1 MTSKIMKTVLL
12 ATAAYAF
19 GAGGA
24 ILPQASA
31 EEKAPMMELVSEDA
45 PPAFATPEEAVAAFK
60 AAVTAKDKDKLAN
73 LLGLDPAK
81 AKATDDADETVDL
94 IAEGVAKSLIVRD
107 DVDGA
112 KTLVI
117 GEKLWPMPFPLSK
130 EENGKWSFDTFA
142 GLEEIVARRIG
153 ENELQTI
160 ATMLEYVDAQNTYE
174 SEDHDGDAVREY
186 AQKLISTDGNQ
197 DGLYWETEQG
207 DIDDVSPGG
216 DALADAEF
224 QKVKAGDGYFG
235 YRYRILTGQG
245 ANIAGGQFNYIING
259 NMIAGFGLVAWPV
272 KYGETGI
279 STFVVNKEGIVYQ
292 ADLGKDTEKL
302 ASNMKTFNPGDA
314 WEIAKEE

>member
-1 MTSKIMKTVLL
+1 MTSKILKTILL
-12 ATAAYAF
+12 ATAVYAV
-19 GAGGA
+19 GSGGPVTPRA
-24 ILPQASA
+24 IAA
-31 EEKAPMMELVSEDA
+31 EKAPMMEMVSEEA
-45 PPAFATPEEAVAAFK
+45 PPSFATPEEAVAAFK

-73 LLGLDPAK
+73 LLGLDPTK
-81 AKATDDADETVDL
+81 AKASDDADETVDL
-94 IAEGVAKSLIVRD
+94 IAEGVSKSLIVRD
-107 DVDGA
+107 IDGA
-112 KTLVI
+112 KILVI

-130 EENGKWSFDTFA
+130 EENGKWSFDTFE
-142 GLEEIVARRIG
+142 GLQEIVARRVG

-174 SEDHDGDAVREY
+174 AEDHDGDAVREY
-186 AQKLISTDGNQ
+186 AQKLISSDGNQ

-224 QKVKAGDGYFG
+224 QKAKAGDGYFG

-279 STFVVNKEGIVYQ
+279 HTFVVNKEGIVYQ
-292 ADLGKDTEKL
+292 ADLGADTEKL

>member
-1 MTSKIMKTVLL
+1 MTSKILKTVLL
-12 ATAAYAF
+12 ATTIYAF
-19 GAGGA
+19 GIGGA
-24 ILPQASA
+24 MIPQAIAQDKAPMEEMAS
-31 EEKAPMMELVSEDA
+31 EKAPPS
-45 PPAFATPEEAVAAFK
+45 FATPEEAVAAFK
-60 AAVTAKDKDKLAN
+60 AAVMAKDKDKLAD

-81 AKATDDADETVDL
+81 AKASDDADETVDI

-107 DVDGA
+107 VDGA
-112 KTLVI
+112 KILVI

-130 EENGKWSFDTFA
+130 EDNGKWSFDTFS
-142 GLEEIVARRIG
+142 GLDEIVARRIG
-153 ENELQTI
+153 ENELHTI
-160 ATMLEYVDAQNTYE
+160 ATMLEYVDAQNAYE
-174 SEDHDGDAVREY
+174 SEDRDGDAVREY
-186 AQKLISTDGNQ
+186 AQKLISSDGNQ

-224 QKVKAGDGYFG
+224 QKAKAGDGYFG
-235 YRYRILTGQG
+235 YRYKILTGQG

-292 ADLGKDTEKL
+292 ADLGADTEKL